1 MALVLLSKQDD
12 YDLTHSAHDCRGWMV
27 NDTAGNQLGTCT
39 DMVIDTE
46 AEHVDSIILD
56 NGAQIPAADIALRD
70 GAVLVRGVGG
80 AMRDTVRETTTTT
93 TTESPRRD
101 TGAATAAMSN
111 ETGDVTLPVIEE
123 RIKVGKRQVER
134 GGVRVEQRVT
144 ERPVEETV
152 TLREEHVTVERR
164 PVNQPVDATNME
176 AFKEGVIEVTEMG
189 EEAVV
194 SKQARVVEEVVVG
207 KEVTEH
213 QETLRDTVR
222 RTDVEVEQLDANT
235 LAKENTGGRRS

>member
-12 YDLTHSAHDCRGWMV
+12 YELTRSAHDCRGWTV
-27 NDTAGNQLGTCT
+27 NDTAGNRLGKCT

-80 AMRDTVRETTTTT
+80 AMRETTTTT
-93 TTESPRRD
+93 TETTRRD
-101 TGAATAAMSN
+101 TGAA
-111 ETGDVTLPVIEE
+111 GDVTLPVIEE
-123 RIKVGKRQVER
+123 RIAVGKRQVDR
-134 GGVRVEQRVT
+134 GGVRVQQHVT

-152 TLREEHVTVERR
+152 SLREEHVTVERR
-164 PVNQPVDATNME
+164 PANQPVDATNME

-207 KEVTEH
+207 KEVTER

-235 LAKENTGGRRS
+235 STKANTGGR

>member
-12 YDLTHSAHDCRGWMV
+12 YGLTHSEQDCRGWTV
-27 NDTAGNQLGTCT
+27 SDTAGNQLGKCT

-56 NGAQIPAADIALRD
+56 NGAQIPAADITLRN
-70 GAVLVRGVGG
+70 GAVLVRGDGS
-80 AMRDTVRETTTTT
+80 APREATVT
-93 TTESPRRD
+93 TTEPATRR
-101 TGAATAAMSN
+101 TGAAGGATTDM
-111 ETGDVTLPVIEE
+111 TLPVIEE
-123 RIKVGKRQVER
+123 RITAGKRQVER
-134 GGVRVEQRVT
+134 GGVRVQQHST

-152 TLREEHVTVERR
+152 SLREEHVHVERR
-164 PVNQPVDATNME
+164 PVNQLIDATKME
-176 AFKEGVIEVTEMG
+176 AFKEGVIEVTETS

-213 QETLRDTVR
+213 QETIRDTVR
-222 RTDVEVEQLDANT
+222 RSEVEVEQLDSRNLT
-235 LAKENTGGRRS
+235 ETNKRGRQT

>member
-12 YDLTHSAHDCRGWMV
+12 YELTRSAHDCRGWMV
-27 NDTAGNQLGTCT
+27 NDTAGNQLGKCT

-70 GAVLVRGVGG
+70 GAVLVRGTGG
-80 AMRDTVRETTTTT
+80 AMRDTMRETTTTT
-93 TTESPRRD
+93 TTETAMRD
-101 TGAATAAMSN
+101 TGATRAAMSGA
-111 ETGDVTLPVIEE
+111 TGDVTLPVIEE
-123 RIKVGKRQVER
+123 RIAVGKRQVDR

-152 TLREEHVTVERR
+152 SLREEHVTVERR
-164 PVNQPVDATNME
+164 PANQLIDATNME

-194 SKQARVVEEVVVG
+194 SKQARVVEEIVVG
-207 KEVTEH
+207 KEVTER

-235 LAKENTGGRRS
+235 STKANTGGRRS